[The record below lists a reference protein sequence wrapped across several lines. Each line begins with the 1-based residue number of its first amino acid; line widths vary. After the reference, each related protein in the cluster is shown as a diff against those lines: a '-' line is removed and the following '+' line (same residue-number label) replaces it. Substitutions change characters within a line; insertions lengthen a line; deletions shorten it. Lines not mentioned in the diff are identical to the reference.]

1 MPTGERVSNFKDR
14 FNELFSE
21 SGKTNTDLG
30 KELHVS
36 NQTIS
41 AWRLGIRSP
50 KEPTVI
56 AIADYFKVNVEWLLG
71 FDVQKRVHNP
81 RAIYV
86 PDSELFRK
94 LILAMSPL
102 DYEVMMDILER
113 TNQKLR
119 DLGEL

>member
-1 MPTGERVSNFKDR
+1 MPTGQRVSNFKDR
-14 FNELFSE
+14 FNELFKE

-30 KELHVS
+30 KELHVA

-41 AWRLGIRSP
+41 AWRHGIRSP

-71 FDVQKRVHNP
+71 FDVEKRVRNQ
-81 RAIYV
+81 RTVFI